1 MAGKTTLIKISDP
14 TKGVTQAEYVAIC
27 NALGIE
33 PDPPETTAPDD
44 E

>member
-1 MAGKTTLIKISDP
+1 MADTTLIKISDP
-14 TKGVTQAEYVAIC
+14 TKGLTQAEYEAIC
-27 NALGIE
+27 RALSVE